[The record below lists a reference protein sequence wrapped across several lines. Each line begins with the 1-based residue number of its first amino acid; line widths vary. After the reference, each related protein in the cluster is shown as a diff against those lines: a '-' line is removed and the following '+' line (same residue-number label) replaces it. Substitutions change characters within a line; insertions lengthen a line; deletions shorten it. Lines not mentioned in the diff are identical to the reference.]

1 MNDGD
6 DDGDGVRMKMR
17 ILSCKNHIGERSGLA
32 MLLPREKKKIGPA
45 FGMLSNA
52 RKPATLFCEYFQN
65 RFRND
70 TITERWR

>member
-32 MLLPREKKKIGPA
+32 MLLPREKKK
-45 FGMLSNA
+45 LV
-52 RKPATLFCEYFQN
+52 RRLEC
-65 RFRND
+65 
-70 TITERWR
+70 